1 MKQGFFK
8 TLDIKQQRKT
18 IPKKWKTNEINLTI
32 SQLTSL
38 RVSRLLCKEEK
49 SRWNLSDYLNWEVDL
64 KVWGKDS

>member
-8 TLDIKQQRKT
+8 TLDIKQQRKM